1 MLRRLF
7 ASFLVF
13 ALAAGEIPARPAGVS
28 SLGVVTQA
36 SGANLASASVSV
48 GAAVFDGDS
57 FTTSPGGL
65 LRVRAGAAQ
74 IYLAGQ
80 SAVKLNSAPGGTLAQ
95 LKGGTLVF
103 SSAKADAMRV
113 EFAQAHI
120 RPAADQVTIAQIS
133 TLSARMLSVNA
144 KSGSLEFSYKGE
156 TETIPEGASYRIL
169 LDPTDEEAA
178 SASSM
183 ATPAFPDQ
191 KGPKGG
197 RKRRKAFIIFWFGAA
212 TILPII
218 LIHHALESPE
228 KP

>member
-7 ASFLVF
+7 TSLLVF
-13 ALAAGEIPARPAGVS
+13 ALAAGEIPVRAAGVS
-28 SLGVVTQA
+28 ALGVVTQA
-36 SGANLASASVSV
+36 SGANLSNASISV

-57 FTTSPGGL
+57 FTTSPDGL

-74 IYLAGQ
+74 LYLSGQ

-95 LKGGTLVF
+95 LGGGTLVF
-103 SSAKADAMRV
+103 SSAKAAAMDI

-120 RPAADQVTIAQIS
+120 RPTSDQPTIAQIS
-133 TLSARMLSVNA
+133 ALNARMLSVSA
-144 KSGSLEFSYKGE
+144 KTGSLEFSYKGE
-156 TETIPEGASYRIL
+156 TETIPEGVSYRIL

-178 SASSM
+178 SAS

-191 KGPKGG
+191 GAPKRGK
-197 RKRRKAFIIFWFGAA
+197 KRRRAFIFFWSAVAA
-212 TILPII
+212 AI
-218 LIHHALESPE
+218 LIPVVIKTLESPE